1 MKYQDLRDSAL
12 LDEIEE
18 KCQEAIQACRETGML
33 LYRGVVD
40 SIGDEKHLTIRTDRK
55 PRDTNVTLHQ
65 AVDQWM
71 VDNGFGARRGNSL
84 FVTTNEHE
92 AQRYGPAF
100 IIFPLDGFASTYF
113 QNSIDLTRKLSS
125 LSDGGVDHVKYVK
138 ANTNKVMSQINP
150 IKDDLVGGM
159 KSGHEVM
166 IANTTYWARRASKWE
181 EVIRERFLAAT

>member
-55 PRDTNVTLHQ
+55 PRDTWKRVHKL
-65 AVDQWM
+65 VDNWM
-71 VDNGFGARRGNSL
+71 AGNGFGARRSNSL
-84 FVTTNEHE
+84 FVTTDRRETK
-92 AQRYGPAF
+92 RYGELYV
-100 IIFPLDGFASTYF
+100 IFPLDGFTSTYF
-113 QNSIDLTRKLSS
+113 DNGKDLTIYMGGLPF
-125 LSDGGVDHVKYVK
+125 DGDGPYKYVEEHIE
-138 ANTNKVMSQINP
+138 KVMYDLSP

-159 KSGHEVM
+159 TSGHEIM